1 MCRRGDTMARTARV
15 ATAAREAS
23 ALEDTQLDHV
33 PMRAAR
39 GTRIATDDRRTRAIR
54 HMRSLCLPRTIL
66 LLLVLAGPTVGLAQT
81 SIPPLAVRPVA
92 PSGPTVEGQEVE
104 GLIRRIDPAARTI
117 TLDDGEDYFV
127 PAGLGDVAALGEG
140 ARVKL
145 RFGVDG
151 GRNFATALQ
160 VRR

>member
-1 MCRRGDTMARTARV
+1 
-15 ATAAREAS
+15 
-23 ALEDTQLDHV
+23 
-33 PMRAAR
+33 
-39 GTRIATDDRRTRAIR
+39 
-54 HMRSLCLPRTIL
+54 MRSPGLPHAVL
-66 LLLVLAGPTVGLAQT
+66 LLLVLAGSTVALAQT

-117 TLDDGEDYFV
+117 TLDDGEEYFV
-127 PAGLGDVAALGEG
+127 PAGIGDLAALGEG